1 MSTALHP
8 ASPPGL
14 NISDLQ
20 LKDHE
25 RDTGSSFLGSKFF
38 WVVLLALLA
47 GGAWWYQKNSGKLP
61 DWNAAVVPEFETA
74 TVAPKDVEEVALELS
89 GFIVPYRKVNVS
101 PRIPGTVMKLTID
114 VGKTVK
120 EGELLA
126 QLDDVTYQADVQ
138 QAEAALKAARSRLD
152 EIKSGALVEDIQQA
166 RIAVDGAKSKV
177 DFIKKELARAE
188 SLRDSVSPAELD
200 SLKSS
205 LNDAEVNAS
214 SMDSK
219 LQTLIKGVRAERR
232 QAAEADVAQAEAV
245 LSKAKYILDN
255 TKIFAPLDGTVLEKN
270 AQVGEILRPEV
281 LSTSL
286 CILAD
291 LTTLEVEVDVQE
303 RDLQKVEVGRVCRII
318 PDAYPDRKYEGK
330 IDRIQPM
337 VNRSRGVVRVTIRIT
352 EPDRYLLPDMN
363 VRAII
368 ENPPV
373 ADDVAETLWIPE
385 AAVVKDGNDTV
396 VFKLEQDQVR
406 RHVIQAGPTENKKT
420 QITSG
425 LSAGD
430 TVVLP
435 GKQTLVD
442 GQTIRAKTAKK

>member
-1 MSTALHP
+1 MSSAIHP
-8 ASPPGL
+8 ATPPGV
-14 NISDLQ
+14 NIADLQ
-20 LKDHE
+20 LNDNE
-25 RDTGSSFLGSKFF
+25 RHTGSSFLGGRIF
-38 WVVLLALLA
+38 WVLLLALLA
-47 GGAWWYQKNSGKLP
+47 GGGWWYQKNQGKLP
-61 DWNAAVVPEFETA
+61 EWGTPAVTEFEVA
-74 TVAPKDVEEVALELS
+74 TVAPKEPEEIALELS

-114 VGKTVK
+114 VGQTVK
-120 EGELLA
+120 EGDLLA
-126 QLDDVTYQADVQ
+126 QLDDITYQADVQ
-138 QAEAALKAARSRLD
+138 QAEAALKAARSRMD
-152 EIKSGALVEDIQQA
+152 EIKAGALAEDIDQA
-166 RIAVDGAKSKV
+166 RLAVDGAKSKV
-177 DFIKKELARAE
+177 QFIKKELARLE
-188 SLRDSVSPAELD
+188 SLAELALPAEID

-214 SMDSK
+214 SMDNK
-219 LQTLIKGVRAERR
+219 LQQLIKGVRTERR

-245 LSKAKYILDN
+245 LSKAKYILEN

-337 VNRSRGVVRVTIRIT
+337 VNRSRGVVRVTIRIS

-373 ADDVAETLWIPE
+373 TEDIAATIWIPD
-385 AAVVKDGNDTV
+385 AAVVKEGEQTV
-396 VFKLEQDQVR
+396 VFKLEQEQVR
-406 RHVIQAGPTENKKT
+406 RQVVQLGPNEGKKS
-420 QITSG
+420 QVVSG
-425 LSAGD
+425 LTAGD

-435 GKQTLVD
+435 GKQSLID
-442 GQTIRAKTAKK
+442 GQTIRIKAPRK